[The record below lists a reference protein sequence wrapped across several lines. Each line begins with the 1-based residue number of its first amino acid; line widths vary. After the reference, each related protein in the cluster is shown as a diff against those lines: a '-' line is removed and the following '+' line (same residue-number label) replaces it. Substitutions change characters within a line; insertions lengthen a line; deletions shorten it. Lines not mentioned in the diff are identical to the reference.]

1 MDDETGT
8 IMSERRTIRV
18 RGRVQGAF
26 FRATAK
32 ERAGTLGL
40 AGFAKN
46 ESDGSVLLVVEG
58 DPASLD
64 QFVAWC
70 QVGPPDAEVEGVEI
84 TVQTPEGLSG
94 FVVQR

>member
-1 MDDETGT
+1 
-8 IMSERRTIRV
+8 MSERRMIRV
-18 RGRVQGAF
+18 TGRVQGVF

-32 ERAGTLGL
+32 ERAEALGL

-46 ESDGSVLLVVEG
+46 EPDGSVLLVVEG

-64 QFVAWC
+64 RFVAWC

-84 TVQTPEGLSG
+84 TVERPEGLSG
-94 FVVQR
+94 FTVQR

>member
-1 MDDETGT
+1 
-8 IMSERRTIRV
+8 MSERRMIRV
-18 RGRVQGAF
+18 TGRVQGVF

-32 ERAGTLGL
+32 EWAEALGL

-46 ESDGSVLLVVEG
+46 EPDGSVLLVVEG

-64 QFVAWC
+64 RFVAWC

-84 TVQTPEGLSG
+84 TVERPEGLSG
-94 FVVQR
+94 FTVQR